1 MKVRGAPG
9 KSWQASD
16 GLHIDTRGLA
26 PPDPMV
32 AVLWHIE
39 QPNQRGPI
47 TAYFDRDPVHLFAEL
62 AERGWTHSYLQRDTD
77 TVRLTLRIQT

>member
-1 MKVRGAPG
+1 
-9 KSWQASD
+9 
-16 GLHIDTRGLA
+16 
-26 PPDPMV
+26 MV
-32 AVLWHIE
+32 AILWHIE

-77 TVRLTLRIQT
+77 AVRLSLRIQT